1 MIETVASVIFLVAV
15 GGLAVLACVVFACV
29 GISLMG
35 RSQR

>member
-1 MIETVASVIFLVAV
+1 MTLISITILLVLGAL
-15 GGLAVLACVVFACV
+15 GVLACVVFACV